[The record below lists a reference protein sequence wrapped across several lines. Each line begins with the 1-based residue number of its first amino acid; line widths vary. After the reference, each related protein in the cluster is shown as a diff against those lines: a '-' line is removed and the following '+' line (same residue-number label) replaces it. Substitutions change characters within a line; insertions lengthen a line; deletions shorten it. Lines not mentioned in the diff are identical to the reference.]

1 MHSVLTDFHKDG
13 QVKTFPQGVIIVDT
27 WLHRESRELELNS
40 KSMDNEACTIL
51 PAQDGGDSE
60 VNMGK

>member
-1 MHSVLTDFHKDG
+1 MHSVLTDFHKDNR
-13 QVKTFPQGVIIVDT
+13 VKTFPQGVVTVDT
-27 WLHRESRELELNS
+27 RPHSESRELELNS